1 MNRGLEV
8 LSRGVILHNN
18 QILLASLKG
27 KKWYFLPGG
36 HVEIGETAKSAL
48 LRELEEETLGSTYR
62 IHSNIGIFENMYKNL
77 EEHHEYTLV
86 FEIIA
91 DNPEKIVS
99 KEDHLEFN
107 FFNIEEIHSL
117 EIRPETLKND
127 LLEWYRTKKDF
138 FNML

>member
-8 LSRGVILHNN
+8 LSRSVIINN
-18 QILLASLKG
+18 NKILLASLKG

-36 HVEIGETAKSAL
+36 HVEIGETARTAL
-48 LRELEEETLGSTYR
+48 LRELNEETLGSTYKVGN
-62 IHSNIGIFENMYKNL
+62 NIGIFENIYRNT

-86 FEIIA
+86 FEVIA
-91 DNPEKIVS
+91 YTPDKILS

-107 FFNIEEIHSL
+107 FFDIEEIFSL

-127 LLEWYRTKKDF
+127 LVEWYKTKKEF